1 MYGTRVTAEG
11 EAGPVARLEE
21 ARRNIGRDI
30 LAGES
35 GASALA
41 RYAAHVDG
49 LLHRLQAEA
58 GSSGRAAALI
68 AIGGYGRRHLCPF
81 SDLDLLVLFDG
92 AVEEAEQ
99 RFLRRLLHPLWDAG
113 FVVGHQVRDVA
124 ELGHPDADNP
134 EFLLALTDARLVTG
148 DAALFARMRES
159 FHVPRTHAHLLG
171 ALQELID
178 ARHAQFNATLYQLE
192 PDVKDA
198 PGGLRDISAARA
210 VAAMTDPSLLRRGSE
225 DLALLALAED
235 FLLRAR
241 ALMHL
246 DRRRNDNVLGHELQ
260 EKLAGQFDYPGQSPR
275 QRVEALM
282 ADYFRHARA
291 VARVLD
297 RVRRTAPVP
306 VAPNL
311 GRGHDGVRFIDAR
324 KAAIQP
330 ATWVAAFQAAVDTET
345 SVADEAL
352 DVIRQHGER
361 FSTSDFL
368 PTAEHRGALLRF
380 LAPRPGLYGR
390 LSEMHDCGLLA
401 RLVPPFQAI
410 TCRVVRDFYHKYT
423 VDEHT
428 LLTIRTLE
436 RLADAPEYRQRFAS
450 IARDLESQTPG
461 EAAGKP
467 ALLVLALLLHDT
479 GKAGDEDHAVASAR
493 LAEQLLDEWA
503 LAEEAR
509 ETVLF
514 LIRHH
519 LRMSQVA
526 FRRDTEDPEIVRE
539 FAALVGT
546 EERLKLLCLMTLA
559 DVEAV
564 SPDTLTRWKEE
575 LLWRLYVD
583 TYNYLTLQYGDDL
596 IERTQAAAAECVLR
610 RPADLAAGEVAG
622 FLEGL
627 PRRYLQLF
635 DRRAIYDHV
644 RLARNIHP
652 DEVHLRLEPA
662 DAVWELTVVTLDK
675 PMLFANICGV
685 LSSFG
690 MDILRGHAM
699 TNQNGLVLDVFR
711 FTDGERFLALNPG
724 ASDAVLHAIEDVVAG
739 RSTAADRLRG
749 RREGLQRRRPAGIV
763 APIVHVDGGASRK
776 YTVLEIVASDEL
788 GLLHRVSCAI
798 AMQGCAID
806 LVLIA
811 TEGEKAID
819 VFHIT
824 KDTVKLTA
832 DDERAL
838 TQALQDILENRA

>member
-1 MYGTRVTAEG
+1 MYRKGVTTEG
-11 EAGPVARLEE
+11 DAAPAALLDD
-21 ARRNIGRDI
+21 ARRNVGRDI

-41 RYAAHVDG
+41 RYATHVDG
-49 LLHRLQAEA
+49 LLRRLHTEA
-58 GSSGRAAALI
+58 GASGRAVALI
-68 AIGGYGRRHLCPF
+68 AIGGYGRRHLCPY
-81 SDLDLLVLFDG
+81 SDIDLLVLFDG
-92 AVEEAEQ
+92 PVEEAEEQ
-99 RFLRRLLHPLWDAG
+99 FLRRLLHPLWDAG

-124 ELGHPDADNP
+124 ELAQPDVDNP

-148 DAALFARMRES
+148 DAAPFDRMRES
-159 FHVPRTHAHLLG
+159 FHVPRTHAHVLG
-171 ALQELID
+171 ALQALID
-178 ARHAQFNATLYQLE
+178 VRHAQFNATLYQLE

-198 PGGLRDISAARA
+198 PGGLRDVAAARTI
-210 VAAMTDPSLLRRGSE
+210 AALTDPALLRHGGE
-225 DLALLALAED
+225 DLAVRLAED
-235 FLLRAR
+235 FLLRVR
-241 ALMHL
+241 SLVHL
-246 DRRRNDNVLGHELQ
+246 ERRRNDNVLGHELQ
-260 EKLAGQFDYPGQSPR
+260 EKLAGEFGYPGQTPR
-275 QRVEALM
+275 QRVETLM
-282 ADYFRHARA
+282 ADYFRHART

-297 RVRRTAPVP
+297 RARRTAPVP

-311 GRGHDGVRFIDAR
+311 GRGHDGMRFVDAR

-330 ATWVAAFQAAVDTET
+330 ATWLAAFQAAIDAES
-345 SVADEAL
+345 SVADDTL
-352 DVIRQHGER
+352 DVIRQHAER
-361 FSTSDFL
+361 YATSDFL
-368 PTAEHRGALLRF
+368 PTPEHRGALLRF

-436 RLADAPEYRQRFAS
+436 RLAEAPDYRQRFAS
-450 IARDLESQTPG
+450 IARDLQSS
-461 EAAGKP
+461 AAAETTIGTL

-479 GKAGDEDHAVASAR
+479 GKAGDEDHAVASVR
-493 LAEQLLDEWA
+493 LAERLLDEWA
-503 LAEEAR
+503 LAEDAR

-546 EERLKLLCLMTLA
+546 EERLKLLCLLTLA

-564 SPDTLTRWKEE
+564 SPETLTPWKEE

-596 IERTQAAAAECVLR
+596 IEQTQAAAAECVVR
-610 RPADLAAGEVAG
+610 RPPDLAAADVAG

-635 DRRAIYDHV
+635 DRRAVYEHV

-652 DEVHLRLEPA
+652 DEVHLRLEPRSGA
-662 DAVWELTVVTLDK
+662 WQLTVVTLDK

-699 TNQNGLVLDVFR
+699 TNPNGLVLDVVQ
-711 FTDGERFLALNPG
+711 FTDGERFLALNAEG
-724 ASDAVLHAIEDVVAG
+724 SDAVLHALEDVVAG

-749 RREGLQRRRPAGIV
+749 RRAGLGRRRAVEV
-763 APIVHVDGGASRK
+763 APLVHADGDASRR
-776 YTVLEIVASDEL
+776 YTVVEIIAPDKL
-788 GLLHRVSCAI
+788 GLLYRISRAI
-798 AMQGCAID
+798 AEQGCAID

-811 TEGEKAID
+811 TEGDKAID

-824 KDTVKLTA
+824 KDGAKLAPA
-832 DDERAL
+832 DQRAI
-838 TQALQDILENRA
+838 TEHLQQMLENDE